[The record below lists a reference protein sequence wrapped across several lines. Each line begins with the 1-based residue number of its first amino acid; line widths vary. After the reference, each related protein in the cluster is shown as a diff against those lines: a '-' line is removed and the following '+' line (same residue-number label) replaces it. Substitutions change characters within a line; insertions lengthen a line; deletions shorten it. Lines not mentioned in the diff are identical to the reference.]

1 MSGGAPRIII
11 KRGGLLSRI
20 IIKREDSVTLFVVIG
35 QLFCLDGG
43 YGKLCGQYF
52 GGG

>member
-1 MSGGAPRIII
+1 MSGGAP
-11 KRGGLLSRI
+11 RI

-52 GGG
+52 GESILV